1 MGSAPN
7 AALFFCTYDTIKK
20 QAIRKW
26 EFLSFPLHLRHNQE
40 ASNEKLRV
48 FIFSS
53 TPTTQSRSKQLES
66 ESLQK
71 ELPLGLRL
79 QFSDMA
85 LLIQPDFICLPPALE
100 RYNVFYFLNI
110 CIERRGTNSY
120 SQHHRHFNHLDTQVS
135 SRVVHFHRVSSEVV
149 HSQLNF
155 TSLRICKLQFP
166 GLSVSDP
173 SSHRDR

>member
-1 MGSAPN
+1 MRVFIFSSEPLTKSRSKQLESESFYLF
-7 AALFFCTYDTIKK
+7 LFFF
-20 QAIRKW
+20 W
-26 EFLSFPLHLRHNQE
+26 HNQE

-53 TPTTQSRSKQLES
+53 TPRTQSRRKQLES

-135 SRVVHFHRVSSEVV
+135 SRVVHFHRVSSKVV
-149 HSQLNF
+149 HL
-155 TSLRICKLQFP
+155 
-166 GLSVSDP
+166 
-173 SSHRDR
+173 